1 MKKISA
7 LLLFL
12 LLLINVNAKSQAE
25 ARFPLMRERIM
36 QAKLREIKYRLN
48 IDQKTFDNFRPI
60 YLKYNQELS
69 GIDFFKLGRLMK
81 INSDS
86 ISAEEAEQMITKQ
99 IESARKILSIREKY
113 YKEFKTVLSPQQI
126 LKLYQTEAEIRNKV
140 MAELKRR
147 RLNL

>member
-86 ISAEEAEQMITKQ
+86 ISAEQAEQMISKQ

>member
-86 ISAEEAEQMITKQ
+86 ISAEQAEQMITKQ